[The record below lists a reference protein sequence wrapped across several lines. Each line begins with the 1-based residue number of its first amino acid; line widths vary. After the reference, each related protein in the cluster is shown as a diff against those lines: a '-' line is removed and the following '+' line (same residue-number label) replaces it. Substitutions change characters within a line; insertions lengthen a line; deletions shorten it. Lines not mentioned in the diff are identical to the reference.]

1 MPSKSLAFARIRA
14 EVKAA
19 VCAVPRGRVTTYGA
33 VAAHL
38 EIVPRHVA
46 FVLASL
52 KGAES
57 ETIPWHRVVAEGGEL
72 RSSSEEGLSCQRRRL
87 AAEKVTV
94 SRGRVI
100 DFARL
105 VYRWP
110 RREDG
115 PGRAVRS
122 AYSDPTTPPLFPE
135 SIRFGYP
142 LVPLNGGSSG
152 SAPRPE
158 FPGES
163 ESSKS
168 RPTPRTRRER

>member
-19 VCAVPRGRVTTYGA
+19 VCTVPTGRVTTYGA

-38 EIVPRHVA
+38 EVVPRHVA

-52 KGAES
+52 KGMEN

-72 RSSSEEGLSCQRRRL
+72 RSRSAEGLKCQRQRL
-87 AAEKVTV
+87 AAEKIAV
-94 SRGRVI
+94 SRGLVS

-110 RREDG
+110 PREDG
-115 PGRAVRS
+115 PGRVVRG
-122 AYSDPTTPPLFPE
+122 AYSDPATLPLFRE

-142 LVPLNGGSSG
+142 LNPLMGTLKFSH
-152 SAPRPE
+152 P
-158 FPGES
+158 
-163 ESSKS
+163 
-168 RPTPRTRRER
+168 